1 MAVEYYD
8 SIHDSSNYDYF
19 RDKIKKTLARQEV
32 KTYVNSKKPAPPSN
46 AQDAA
51 DNVA

>member
-8 SIHDSSNYDYF
+8 SQNDNANYDYF

-32 KTYVNSKKPAPPSN
+32 KSYVNSKKPPPSN
-46 AQDAA
+46 A
-51 DNVA
+51 